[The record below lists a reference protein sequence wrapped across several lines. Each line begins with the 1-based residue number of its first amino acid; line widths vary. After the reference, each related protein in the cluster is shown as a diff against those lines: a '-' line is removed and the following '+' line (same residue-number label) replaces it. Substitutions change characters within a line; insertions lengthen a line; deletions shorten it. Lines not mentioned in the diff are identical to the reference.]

1 MQNEIG
7 TMENNMAVLKKKKKG
22 LKIELPYDPIISLLG
37 IDPKELEAGI
47 SIDICMSVFT
57 AALFTITK
65 R

>member
-7 TMENNMAVLKKKKKG
+7 TMENNMAVLKKKKG
-22 LKIELPYDPIISLLG
+22 SKIELPYDPIISLLG

-57 AALFTITK
+57 ASLFTITK

>member
-1 MQNEIG
+1 
-7 TMENNMAVLKKKKKG
+7 MAVLKKKRS
-22 LKIELPYDPIISLLG
+22 KIELPYDPIISLLG

-47 SIDICMSVFT
+47 LIDICMSVFT